1 MLYKTNILAMTGGG
15 KNPKYNPNKVI
26 LWDEYQ
32 TKVLYEFKFT
42 SNIKNIKLKKDKIF
56 IVCEQKIYVYSLD
69 KDYKIIEIIETCDNV
84 KGVIGINSEA
94 LNTIIAYPVNP
105 IGFVMIKNYEK
116 SKSLTIKPYDNNI
129 SYISI
134 NSNGTLISISSNEGR
149 LIRIFTI
156 LKGEFIEEFRRG
168 KEKAEIDFICF
179 DPFNNFMGVSS
190 DRGTIHIWSLGNT
203 WKIIKDKNIDIE
215 KKEEILPENHQS
227 FLKILPGFITGGIF
241 NSDKSFAQ
249 IRLNDEKCIFSFGP
263 ENIIV
268 VVSSNGKYYQ
278 SKFNDKKGG
287 DCDIIYEESLYN

>member
-1 MLYKTNILAMTGGG
+1 M
-15 KNPKYNPNKVI
+15 
-26 LWDEYQ
+26 
-32 TKVLYEFKFT
+32 
-42 SNIKNIKLKKDKIF
+42 
-56 IVCEQKIYVYSLD
+56 
-69 KDYKIIEIIETCDNV
+69 
-84 KGVIGINSEA
+84 
-94 LNTIIAYPVNP
+94 
-105 IGFVMIKNYEK
+105 
-116 SKSLTIKPYDNNI
+116 
-129 SYISI
+129 
-134 NSNGTLISISSNEGR
+134 
-149 LIRIFTI
+149 IRIFTI